1 MAKRRNNTKK
11 KKPETAVVP
20 SAAAVPAV
28 VQKTEKAVTV
38 VKERVSTP
46 APVQTV
52 ETAPVA
58 EAVPAEK
65 TTPAVTE
72 AAEAEVPTAPVEEA
86 PATEEAPVAAEA
98 PAEKVAEVAKE
109 VPAEEASESE
119 KPAKKR
125 TRKPKQHEKTAEELE
140 QERLEEEKKEKRREA
155 ARKGAATRKAN
166 AAKKAAEAAKAAKQA
181 EAAAERVEEVKEE
194 PQADAEQS
202 APAPQEETVKE
213 EAFPVDRKKILL
225 VGAECAPFAKAGGLA
240 DVIGTLPKELNRLGL
255 DARVMMPFH
264 KVIKERYRME
274 TEHVCDF
281 YTKLGMKPCF
291 VGIEKLV
298 RDGVT
303 FYFVDNEEYFWGP
316 LYRGGLAEGEQY
328 AFFARAVCEA
338 LDRIN
343 FVPDVVN
350 CNDWHTGMIPM
361 LLKTQYQHRAQGHCK
376 TVFTIHNMMYQGQF
390 SFQQIKDWLGIEDRY
405 NTAEFIENYGC
416 ASFMKAA
423 LVFCDRI
430 STVSPSYAQEIR
442 MPYYA
447 YKLEG
452 ILNARAHDTW
462 GIVNGINTEEFNPAN
477 DICIG
482 HHYDANDISNKFR
495 VKEDLLHELGL
506 NIWATTPLI
515 GMVTRLTSQ
524 KGIDLLMQVFD
535 EIMQQDVAFAI
546 LGTGDPM
553 YENFLREM
561 ENRYKGRVCAY
572 IGYSNEVAHR
582 IYAGADLFLMPSKF
596 EPCGI
601 SQMIAQRYG
610 TLPIVRETG
619 GLRDTVQP
627 YNEYTGEG
635 NGFSFAN
642 YSAYEM
648 LNIIKYALW
657 VIKDEGKR
665 VQLVKN
671 AMNVDNSF
679 ANSARKYYDMYMGLL

>member
-1 MAKRRNNTKK
+1 MAKRKNTTKK
-11 KKPETAVVP
+11 KKTETAVVP
-20 SAAAVPAV
+20 SAAAAPAV
-28 VQKTEKAVTV
+28 VQPTETAVTV
-38 VKERVSTP
+38 ME
-46 APVQTV
+46 
-52 ETAPVA
+52 
-58 EAVPAEK
+58 EAV
-65 TTPAVTE
+65 
-72 AAEAEVPTAPVEEA
+72 AAASVEEVAAAPVEEVVA
-86 PATEEAPVAAEA
+86 PAAEQVPEVAVEEAKAEEAPAAEA
-98 PAEKVAEVAKE
+98 ASEVPE
-109 VPAEEASESE
+109 VEEPAEE
-119 KPAKKR
+119 KPVKKR
-125 TRKPKQHEKTAEELE
+125 TRKPKQPEKTAEELE
-140 QERLEEEKKEKRREA
+140 QERIEEEKKEKRREA
-155 ARKGAATRKAN
+155 ARKAAATRKAN
-166 AAKKAAEAAKAAKQA
+166 AAKKAEEAAQAAKE
-181 EAAAERVEEVKEE
+181 EAARAEEVKEE
-194 PQADAEQS
+194 PQADAEQP

-213 EAFPVDRKKILL
+213 EVFPVDRKKILL

-240 DVIGTLPKELNRLGL
+240 DVIGTLPKELNHLGL

-338 LDRIN
+338 LDRID

-390 SFQQIKDWLGIEDRY
+390 SFQQIKDWLGVEDRY
-405 NTAEFIENYGC
+405 NTAEFMENYGC

-582 IYAGADLFLMPSKF
+582 IYAGSDLFLMPSKF

-671 AMNVDNSF
+671 ALNVDNSF

>member
-1 MAKRRNNTKK
+1 MAKRRNTTKK
-11 KKPETAVVP
+11 KKTETAVVP
-20 SAAAVPAV
+20 SAAAAPAV
-28 VQKTEKAVTV
+28 VQPTETAVA
-38 VKERVSTP
+38 VKEEPVAVP
-46 APVQTV
+46 AVEETV
-52 ETAPVA
+52 AAPVA
-58 EAVPAEK
+58 EEVAAPVEE
-65 TTPAVTE
+65 V
-72 AAEAEVPTAPVEEA
+72 AAEPAVEEA
-86 PATEEAPVAAEA
+86 PAASVEEAKAEEAPAAEEPA
-98 PAEKVAEVAKE
+98 P
-109 VPAEEASESE
+109 E

-125 TRKPKQHEKTAEELE
+125 TRKTKQPEKTAEELE
-140 QERLEEEKKEKRREA
+140 KERLEEEKKEKRREA

-166 AAKKAAEAAKAAKQA
+166 AAKKAAEAAKAAE
-181 EAAAERVEEVKEE
+181 EAAAQAEEVKEE
-194 PQADAEQS
+194 PQADAEQP

-213 EAFPVDRKKILL
+213 EAVPVDRKKILL

-264 KVIKERYRME
+264 KVIKEKYRME

-338 LDRIN
+338 LDRID

-390 SFQQIKDWLGIEDRY
+390 SFQQIKDWLGVEDRY
-405 NTAEFIENYGC
+405 NTAEFMENYGC
-416 ASFMKAA
+416 ASYMKAA

-546 LGTGDPM
+546 LGSGDPV

-572 IGYSNEVAHR
+572 IGYNNEVAHR
-582 IYAGADLFLMPSKF
+582 IYAGSDLFLMPSKF

-671 AMNVDNSF
+671 ALNVDNSF

>member
-1 MAKRRNNTKK
+1 MAKRRNSTKK
-11 KKPETAVVP
+11 KKTETAVVP
-20 SAAAVPAV
+20 SAAAAPAM
-28 VQKTEKAVTV
+28 VQPTETAVTV
-38 VKERVSTP
+38 ME
-46 APVQTV
+46 
-52 ETAPVA
+52 
-58 EAVPAEK
+58 EAV
-65 TTPAVTE
+65 
-72 AAEAEVPTAPVEEA
+72 AAAPVEEVAAAPVEEVAA
-86 PATEEAPVAAEA
+86 PAAEQVPEVAVEETKAEEAPAAEA
-98 PAEKVAEVAKE
+98 APE
-109 VPAEEASESE
+109 VPAAEEPAEE

-125 TRKPKQHEKTAEELE
+125 TSKPKQTEKTAEELE

-155 ARKGAATRKAN
+155 ARKAAATRKAN
-166 AAKKAAEAAKAAKQA
+166 AAKKAAEAAKAAE
-181 EAAAERVEEVKEE
+181 EAAAAQAEEVKEQ
-194 PQADAEQS
+194 PQADAEQP

-213 EAFPVDRKKILL
+213 EAVPVDRKKILL

-240 DVIGTLPKELNRLGL
+240 DVIGTLPKELNHLGL

-264 KVIKERYRME
+264 KVIKEKYRMQ

-291 VGIEKLV
+291 VGIEKMV

-338 LDRIN
+338 LDRID

-390 SFQQIKDWLGIEDRY
+390 SFQQIKDWLGVEDRY
-405 NTAEFIENYGC
+405 NTAEFMENYGC

-546 LGTGDPM
+546 LGSGDPM

-572 IGYSNEVAHR
+572 IGYNNEVAHR
-582 IYAGADLFLMPSKF
+582 IYAGSDLFLMPSKF

-671 AMNVDNSF
+671 ALNVDNSF

>member
-1 MAKRRNNTKK
+1 MAKRKNTTKK
-11 KKPETAVVP
+11 KKTETAVVP
-20 SAAAVPAV
+20 SAAAAPAV
-28 VQKTEKAVTV
+28 VQPTETAVTV
-38 VKERVSTP
+38 ME
-46 APVQTV
+46 
-52 ETAPVA
+52 
-58 EAVPAEK
+58 EAV
-65 TTPAVTE
+65 
-72 AAEAEVPTAPVEEA
+72 AAAPVEEVAAA
-86 PATEEAPVAAEA
+86 PVEEVVAPTVEQVPEVAVEETKAEEAPAAEA
-98 PAEKVAEVAKE
+98 ASEVPEVEEPAEK
-109 VPAEEASESE
+109 
-119 KPAKKR
+119 KPVKKR
-125 TRKPKQHEKTAEELE
+125 TRKPKQPEKTAEELE
-140 QERLEEEKKEKRREA
+140 QERLEEQKKEKRREA

-166 AAKKAAEAAKAAKQA
+166 AAKKAEEAAKAAEEA
-181 EAAAERVEEVKEE
+181 EAARAEEVKEE
-194 PQADAEQS
+194 PQADAEQP

-213 EAFPVDRKKILL
+213 EVFPVDRKKILL

-240 DVIGTLPKELNRLGL
+240 DVIGTLPKELNHLGL

-338 LDRIN
+338 LDRID

-390 SFQQIKDWLGIEDRY
+390 SFQQIKDWLGVEDRY
-405 NTAEFIENYGC
+405 NTAEFMENYGC

-582 IYAGADLFLMPSKF
+582 IYAGSDLFLMPSKF

-671 AMNVDNSF
+671 ALNVDNSF

>member
-1 MAKRRNNTKK
+1 MAKRKNTTKK
-11 KKPETAVVP
+11 KKTETAVVP
-20 SAAAVPAV
+20 SAAAAPAV
-28 VQKTEKAVTV
+28 VQPTETAVTV
-38 VKERVSTP
+38 ME
-46 APVQTV
+46 
-52 ETAPVA
+52 
-58 EAVPAEK
+58 EAV
-65 TTPAVTE
+65 
-72 AAEAEVPTAPVEEA
+72 AAAPVEEVAAA
-86 PATEEAPVAAEA
+86 PVEEVVAPTVEQVPEVAVEETKAEEAPAAEA
-98 PAEKVAEVAKE
+98 ASEVPEVEEPAEK
-109 VPAEEASESE
+109 
-119 KPAKKR
+119 KPVKKR
-125 TRKPKQHEKTAEELE
+125 TRKPKQPEKTAEELE
-140 QERLEEEKKEKRREA
+140 QERLEEQKKEKRREA

-166 AAKKAAEAAKAAKQA
+166 AAKKAEEAAKAAEEA
-181 EAAAERVEEVKEE
+181 EAARAEEVKEE
-194 PQADAEQS
+194 PQADAEQP

-213 EAFPVDRKKILL
+213 EVFPVDRKKILL

-240 DVIGTLPKELNRLGL
+240 DVIGTLPKELNHLGL

-338 LDRIN
+338 LDRID

-390 SFQQIKDWLGIEDRY
+390 SFQQIKDWLGVEDRY
-405 NTAEFIENYGC
+405 NTAEFMENYGC

-582 IYAGADLFLMPSKF
+582 IYAGSDLFLMPSKF

-671 AMNVDNSF
+671 ALNVDNSF
-679 ANSARKYYDMYMGLL
+679 ANSARKYYDMYMGLP

>member
-11 KKPETAVVP
+11 KKTETAVVP
-20 SAAAVPAV
+20 SAAAAPAV
-28 VQKTEKAVTV
+28 IQPTETAVTV
-38 VKERVSTP
+38 MEEAVAAAPVEEVTV
-46 APVQTV
+46 APVQEVATPAAEQVPEVAV
-52 ETAPVA
+52 EKTEAEKASVTEAAPVA
-58 EAVPAEK
+58 EE
-65 TTPAVTE
+65 
-72 AAEAEVPTAPVEEA
+72 PVE
-86 PATEEAPVAAEA
+86 
-98 PAEKVAEVAKE
+98 
-109 VPAEEASESE
+109 E

-125 TRKPKQHEKTAEELE
+125 TSKPKQTEKTAEELE
-140 QERLEEEKKEKRREA
+140 QERLEQEKREKRREA
-155 ARKGAATRKAN
+155 ARKAAATRKAN
-166 AAKKAAEAAKAAKQA
+166 AAKKAAEAAKAAE
-181 EAAAERVEEVKEE
+181 EAAAAQSEEVKEE
-194 PQADAEQS
+194 PQADVEQS
-202 APAPQEETVKE
+202 TPAPQEETVKE
-213 EAFPVDRKKILL
+213 EAVPVDRKKILL

-240 DVIGTLPKELNRLGL
+240 DVIGTLPKELNHLGL

-264 KVIKERYRME
+264 KVIKEKYRMQ

-338 LDRIN
+338 LDRID

-390 SFQQIKDWLGIEDRY
+390 SFQQIKDWLGVEDRY
-405 NTAEFIENYGC
+405 NTAEFMENYGC

-582 IYAGADLFLMPSKF
+582 IYAGSDLFLMPSKF

-671 AMNVDNSF
+671 ALNVDNSF